1 MNCNRFSFTQESVTE
16 LTSAVNSVDE
26 FGTDLSSMGKE
37 RNSIPLL
44 WQERLS
50 STSPNS
56 SFSAAVKEETT
67 TSIPARCNKLMSSGS
82 QSCPLGRGI
91 IARLTPSVFIQ

>member
-1 MNCNRFSFTQESVTE
+1 MTE
-16 LTSAVNSVDE
+16 LTNPVNSADE
-26 FGTDLSSMGKE
+26 FGTDLSSTGKE

-44 WQERLS
+44 WQQRLS

-56 SFSAAVKEETT
+56 SFSAAVKAETT

-82 QSCPLGRGI
+82 QFQSQRDADEQRYPALPRR
-91 IARLTPSVFIQ
+91 A